1 MQILWG
7 STILWLNPYFYLILA
22 IKAIFDCFCN
32 CKSTW
37 ITLLCVSKQGVIQ
50 KRTNFKIE
58 HGTGFCYDFMLGLVT
73 REVYITYLMILQITL
88 INILCID
95 IRNSRLLFDSKRS
108 DKNFT
113 PRWARTHNLL
123 VSNLPLCPLGDNHR
137 DAEKAKLFQIQTT
150 GVLNFRFEVAQKD

>member
-88 INILCID
+88 STAIKQDLIYCLYKHYNLCNFVLILFCAQIN
-95 IRNSRLLFDSKRS
+95 
-108 DKNFT
+108 
-113 PRWARTHNLL
+113 
-123 VSNLPLCPLGDNHR
+123 
-137 DAEKAKLFQIQTT
+137 DAK
-150 GVLNFRFEVAQKD
+150 AQKVFPTQFFIATLQDFVFFSALS